1 MNAQAHGGTFSALA
15 IAALLP
21 VLFFSFAS
29 AESLSPCPYSWDK
42 NLKVGS
48 SGPDVLALQKLLN
61 TFPDT
66 LIADAGAGSPGNE
79 SNFLGAKTKQAIIK
93 FQEKY
98 ASEILVPNGL
108 AKGTGTVG
116 PSTRAKLN
124 DLCKETVS
132 QTSSEQKDESAAN
145 APVAAPQA
153 DMITIRDPGQPTSL
167 IAPASATPLFLTFD
181 LSAGSGDIIVKEI
194 TIERVGLGAD
204 AAFGSFGLYDE
215 DGLQIGNVVSL
226 NAIHRAVFRTP
237 FKIQAGE
244 TRNFEIYAN
253 MQTDLSSYDSQIP
266 AIQIS
271 SIVAS
276 SPVEGVLPL
285 RGTTQKINS
294 TLVVGGATA
303 TLSQFDPA
311 SATTRY
317 VNDKEIKFSGIRI
330 SANSPEDITL
340 ANIVWTQSGSAGSAD
355 FANIATVV
363 NDVSYPAIMSPY
375 SNKEYVSFFEPGIVF
390 KKGETIDVYV
400 KGDLT
405 VTGAGRTVEF
415 DIRDINDEVS
425 LSGNQYGFAVWLS
438 PAGNTDVAGAHSAF
452 LTSDGTTDG
461 TTVMPFFSGSI
472 VTISGGAATSIGKN

>member
-1 MNAQAHGGTFSALA
+1 
-15 IAALLP
+15 
-21 VLFFSFAS
+21 
-29 AESLSPCPYSWDK
+29 
-42 NLKVGS
+42 
-48 SGPDVLALQKLLN
+48 
-61 TFPDT
+61 
-66 LIADAGAGSPGNE
+66 
-79 SNFLGAKTKQAIIK
+79 
-93 FQEKY
+93 
-98 ASEILVPNGL
+98 
-108 AKGTGTVG
+108 
-116 PSTRAKLN
+116 
-124 DLCKETVS
+124 
-132 QTSSEQKDESAAN
+132 
-145 APVAAPQA
+145 
-153 DMITIRDPGQPTSL
+153 
-167 IAPASATPLFLTFD
+167 
-181 LSAGSGDIIVKEI
+181 
-194 TIERVGLGAD
+194 
-204 AAFGSFGLYDE
+204 
-215 DGLQIGNVVSL
+215 
-226 NAIHRAVFRTP
+226 
-237 FKIQAGE
+237 
-244 TRNFEIYAN
+244 
-253 MQTDLSSYDSQIP
+253 MQTDVSSYDSQIP

-294 TLVVGGATA
+294 SLVVGGATA

-311 SATTRY
+311 GATTRY
-317 VNDKEIKFSGIRI
+317 VNEKEIKFSGIRI

-363 NDVSYPAIMSPY
+363 NGVSYPAVMSPY
-375 SNKEYVSFFEPGIVF
+375 SNKEYVSFFEPGVVI

-472 VTISGGAATSIGKN
+472 VTISGGAATLIQKN